1 MPGSTPNY
9 AIPFPCGPD
18 TINTG
23 VFASYAQGVQSALTA
38 VNGVQSQLL
47 RPPAALIRRSTVAQ
61 SIPAGAAT
69 AATFEYEGYDT
80 DNLYD
85 PAVSNAQFQIR
96 TAGSYL
102 ISYGYSASGLPTTLT
117 SIRTAIVLNA
127 GVAELAY
134 SKSDEGAG
142 AFNVDNE
149 FWISAFAPSLAR
161 NDLIS
166 FQILF
171 TGTGNMSVI
180 GTASIVRLST
190 T

>member
-9 AIPFPCGPD
+9 AIPYPCGPD
-18 TINTG
+18 TINSG
-23 VFASYAQGVQSALTA
+23 VFASYTQGVQDALTT
-38 VNGVQSQLL
+38 VQGVQSQLL
-47 RPPAALIRRSTVAQ
+47 RPPAALVRRSTVSQ
-61 SIPAGAAT
+61 VIPAAAT
-69 AATFEYEGYDT
+69 TTATFEYEGYDT

-102 ISYGYSASGLPTTLT
+102 ISYGYSATGLPTTMT

-134 SKSDEGAG
+134 SKSDEGAS
-142 AFNVDNE
+142 AFKVDDE
-149 FWISAFAPSLAR
+149 FWITAFAPGLVR

-166 FQILF
+166 FTILF
-171 TGTGNMSVI
+171 TGTGNLSAI

>member
-1 MPGSTPNY
+1 MPGSTPIY
-9 AIPFPCGPD
+9 GIPYPCNAD
-18 TINTG
+18 TINSG
-23 VFASYAQGVQSALTA
+23 VFASYAQGMQTAISSVRTVQS
-38 VNGVQSQLL
+38 GLL

-61 SIPAGAAT
+61 SIPAAAT
-69 AATFEYEGYDT
+69 TNATFEYEGYDT

-149 FWISAFAPSLAR
+149 FWISAYAPGLIR

-166 FQILF
+166 FQIFF
-171 TGTGNMSVI
+171 TGTGNMPVI